1 MGRGKIEIKRI
12 ENTTNRQVTFS
23 KRRQGLLKK
32 AHELAVLCDAQLGL
46 VIFSHSGKLFEYCSP
61 SSSMRQIIDRY
72 QKATNIRIEEAGSQ
86 HQILCEISKLRNEND
101 KLQAGMR
108 QYMGEDLTALTA
120 HDLDQLE
127 EQLEYSVNKV
137 RARKHQLLHQQL
149 ENLRRK
155 EHLLED
161 QNSHLYHALVEQ
173 QAAMEHQHQQAA
185 AAAEAEQKIS
195 EIPVLEFP
203 HFYHDEASRTFLQLS
218 PQLHPF
224 RLQPTQPNLQDTSF
238 GGHGLQL

>member
-1 MGRGKIEIKRI
+1 
-12 ENTTNRQVTFS
+12 
-23 KRRQGLLKK
+23 
-32 AHELAVLCDAQLGL
+32 
-46 VIFSHSGKLFEYCSP
+46 
-61 SSSMRQIIDRY
+61 
-72 QKATNIRIEEAGSQ
+72 
-86 HQILCEISKLRNEND
+86 
-101 KLQAGMR
+101 MR

-137 RARKHQLLHQQL
+137 RARK
-149 ENLRRK
+149 
-155 EHLLED
+155 
-161 QNSHLYHALVEQ
+161 LVEQ
-173 QAAMEHQHQQAA
+173 QAAMDHQHQQAA
-185 AAAEAEQKIS
+185 AEQKVS

-238 GGHGLQL
+238 VGHGLQLW

>member
-137 RARKHQLLHQQL
+137 RARK
-149 ENLRRK
+149 
-155 EHLLED
+155 
-161 QNSHLYHALVEQ
+161 LVEQ

-185 AAAEAEQKIS
+185 AAAEAEQKVS

-238 GGHGLQL
+238 GGHGLQLW